1 MSQERMIKNT
11 DIDEWLSKVKNNWQE
26 IPSYTVKKLKH
37 LAVICDG
44 NRRAAEK
51 RGLNPWLGHRIG
63 IEVIK
68 GIGTASLK
76 WGVKHLTFWVWSTEN
91 WKREPEQ
98 ISFVMNLA
106 AEFLRDSEIR
116 QMFQDNKAKFVH
128 LGRKDRLPDGVLGAV
143 RQLEEE
149 TRDFTGR
156 YLNLALD
163 YGGLDEIA
171 RAFSSIV
178 KDIKTGMIEED
189 SIENQPELIFDYL
202 DTSGQPEVDL
212 VVRTGT
218 DEAEMPHTSGFF
230 PLQSSYASWAFVP
243 TFFPDLTPG
252 QLFEVIQKFERY
264 KRRMGR

>member
-1 MSQERMIKNT
+1 MKNT
-11 DIDEWLSKVKNNWQE
+11 DIDEWLSEVKNNWQE
-26 IPSYTVKKLKH
+26 IPSYTVKELKH

-91 WKREPEQ
+91 WKREEGQ
-98 ISFVMNLA
+98 VSFVMNLA
-106 AEFLRDSEIR
+106 AKFLDDSEIR

-128 LGRKDRLPDGVLGAV
+128 LGRKDRLPEDVLDAV

-149 TRDFTGR
+149 TKGFTKR

-171 RAFSSIV
+171 RAFSSIL
-178 KDIKTGMIEED
+178 KDIEAGKGIKAGMVDED
-189 SIENQPELIFDYL
+189 SIEHQPELIFDYL

-218 DEAEMPHTSGFF
+218 NETEMPHTSGFL
-230 PLQSSYASWAFVP
+230 PLQSRYASWAFVP
-243 TFFPDLTPG
+243 TFFPDLTPR
-252 QLFEVIQKFERY
+252 QLLEVIQKFEGY
-264 KRRMGR
+264 ERRMGR